1 MVSRD
6 RTQDFQLSRNRSL
19 NGGNAICRR
28 SLEIGL
34 GPRTDVVVNEF
45 ERGDGYQ
52 TTREDDQADPDVAS

>member
-1 MVSRD
+1 MWRRSISR
-6 RTQDFQLSRNRSL
+6 L
-19 NGGNAICRR
+19 NSNIGPLRCADAICRR